1 MTPEEYL
8 RAKEQ
13 ENKRFFGSEMLNI
26 GEAYKAL
33 KMARE
38 EMKNKAIMAHRECCE
53 CYNRYG
59 GTCDD
64 HDDSE
69 WNTLCVNHNCEYI
82 KDFVNKLNKQ

>member
-1 MTPEEYL
+1 MKAEDYL

-82 KDFVNKLNKQ
+82 KKFINKLNQ